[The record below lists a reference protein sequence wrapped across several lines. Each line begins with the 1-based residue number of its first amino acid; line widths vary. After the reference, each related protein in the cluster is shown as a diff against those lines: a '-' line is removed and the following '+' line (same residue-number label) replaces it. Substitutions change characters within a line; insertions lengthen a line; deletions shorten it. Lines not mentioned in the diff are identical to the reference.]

1 MTPRRPRAVALSAK
15 HAESRTALK
24 WIGAA
29 GLIAGS
35 ALAAATMARADGH
48 EEIVVS
54 HGYSFF
60 GDLVYPAD
68 YAQLNYVNADAP
80 KGGEIS
86 QWAAGTF
93 DSFNLYTR
101 NGRAGSLST
110 IGHESILTTFA
121 DDPNASYCL
130 LCETME
136 YPAESLDW
144 VIFNLRQDVTFSD
157 GRGWTANDL
166 AFTHNMFMTDGLPSF
181 RAAFGAI
188 IESVE
193 VIDDYTIKFMFTET
207 APRRDVITTAGIF
220 PAFSQ
225 SWIEETGFKL
235 DESTLDPILGT
246 GPYQLDS
253 YDINRQIVYRYNE
266 NYWGADLPQNLGR
279 NNFETIRIEYFA
291 DSSAAMEAFK
301 AGEYT
306 FRIEN
311 SSRGWATSYD
321 FPGLT
326 NGFVAKQELPDG
338 SLGTGQSYVFN
349 LRREKF
355 QDPRVREAIAMMFN
369 FEWSN
374 ESLFYG
380 LYERTTSFWDNGGE
394 LKAVGVP
401 TPGEIEILQPLVDEG
416 LLDSSILTDEVVMPA
431 TSGVRQLDRR
441 NVRAASALLDEA
453 GWIVGDD
460 GKRRKNGQ
468 LLTVEILDSSPAFD
482 RIHNPFVQNL
492 LALGIEAKLDR
503 VDPSQETDR
512 SRNYDF
518 DLNVHQFSLG
528 YEPSTGLKQYF
539 GCEAM
544 DESTRNLMG
553 ICTPAIDVLI
563 ENAIAAESL
572 QDLHA
577 AVRSLDRVLRSERFI
592 IPQWLKNSHWVAYY
606 DMYRY
611 PDPLPPLALG
621 HLDFWWHDAE
631 AEAELRAQGAL

>member
-1 MTPRRPRAVALSAK
+1 MTQRRPRAIALSAK
-15 HAESRTALK
+15 HTESQSALK
-24 WIGAA
+24 WIGIA
-29 GLIAGS
+29 GLVAGS
-35 ALAAATMARADGH
+35 ALATVSIARADGH
-48 EEIVVS
+48 EETIVS

-68 YAQLNYVNADAP
+68 YQQLNYVNVDAP

-86 QWAAGTF
+86 QWAPGTF

-101 NGRAGSLST
+101 NGRAGALST

-157 GRGWTANDL
+157 GRGWTAHDL
-166 AFTHNMFMTDGLPSF
+166 AFTHNLFMTQGLPSF
-181 RAAFGAI
+181 RAAFGSI

-193 VIDDYTIKFMFTET
+193 VIDDYTIKFSFTEN

-235 DESTLDPILGT
+235 DESSLTPILGT

-253 YDINRQIVYRYNE
+253 YDVNRQIVYRYNPD
-266 NYWGADLPQNLGR
+266 YWGADLPQNLGR

-306 FRIEN
+306 FRVEN
-311 SSRGWATSYD
+311 SSRSWATSYD
-321 FPGLT
+321 FPGL
-326 NGFVAKQELPDG
+326 NKGFVKKEELPDG

-349 LRREKF
+349 LRLEKF

-374 ESLFYG
+374 ESLFFG
-380 LYERTTSFWDNGGE
+380 LYERTTSFWDNGGD

-401 TPGEIEILQPLVDEG
+401 TPEEVAVLQPLVDQG
-416 LLDSSILTDEVVMPA
+416 LLEASILTDEVVMPT

-441 NVRAASALLDEA
+441 NLRAASALLDQA

-512 SRNYDF
+512 SRNYDY
-518 DLNVHQFSLG
+518 DLTVHQFSLG

-544 DESTRNLMG
+544 DQSTRNLMG
-553 ICTPAIDVLI
+553 ICTPAIDALI

-577 AVRSLDRVLRSERFI
+577 SVRALDRVLRAERFT
-592 IPQWLKNSHWVAYY
+592 IPQWINNSHWVAYY

-611 PDPLPPLALG
+611 PEPLPPLALG
-621 HLDFWWHDAE
+621 QLDFWWHDAE

>member
-193 VIDDYTIKFMFTET
+193 VIDDYTIKFTFTET

-349 LRREKF
+349 LRLGKF

-380 LYERTTSFWDNGGE
+380 RYERTTSFWDNGGD
-394 LKAVGVP
+394 LKAFGVP
-401 TPGEIEILQPLVDEG
+401 SPAEVAVLQPLVDDG
-416 LLDSSILTDEVVMPA
+416 LLEASILTDEVVMPT

-441 NVRAASALLDEA
+441 NLRAASALLDEA
-453 GWIVGDD
+453 GWLVGDD
-460 GKRRKNGQ
+460 GKRRKDGR

-503 VDPSQETDR
+503 VDP
-512 SRNYDF
+512 
-518 DLNVHQFSLG
+518 
-528 YEPSTGLKQYF
+528 
-539 GCEAM
+539 
-544 DESTRNLMG
+544 
-553 ICTPAIDVLI
+553 
-563 ENAIAAESL
+563 
-572 QDLHA
+572 
-577 AVRSLDRVLRSERFI
+577 
-592 IPQWLKNSHWVAYY
+592 
-606 DMYRY
+606 
-611 PDPLPPLALG
+611 
-621 HLDFWWHDAE
+621 
-631 AEAELRAQGAL
+631 